1 MTMRNVIVVGAGLS
15 GLCCART
22 LQRAG
27 HQAHIYEASD
37 GVGGR
42 VRTDT
47 VDGFLL
53 DRGFQVLFTAYPAVK
68 QEMDLDA
75 LDLCAFD
82 PGALI
87 CFEGKKYVVAD
98 PLRVPAKA
106 TETALSPLFGLN
118 DKLLVARLGLM
129 LKRMS
134 VGQIFAM
141 PDQTMGAFL
150 TEYGFSPQFIDR
162 FIRPFYAGIYLEKDL
177 QTSVRMFAFVFKM
190 LAEGQTV
197 IPSRGMG
204 RVPQQFA
211 DTLAPDTVHLNS
223 PVRTLLH
230 KGGRAAGVVLEDGR
244 TIEAD
249 CVVLATEFDKAARI
263 ADLNLP
269 AQWRVSND
277 VSFAIPERFYGE
289 KLITLFADGGGLV
302 NNATLLSNVAPSY
315 APDGQH
321 LLSATILGDT
331 QLSDIDLGEA
341 VRREVGA
348 QFPDSQP
355 DTWRLLRV
363 YRARWA
369 QFAQPA
375 GIWDKLPDTRTALPG
390 LILAGEITVQSSLHG
405 ALVSGQ
411 RAAGLAMS
419 VQTYQ

>member
-1 MTMRNVIVVGAGLS
+1 MAMRNVVVVGGGLA

-27 HQAHIYEASD
+27 HTAHIYEASD
-37 GVGGR
+37 GIGGR
-42 VRTDT
+42 VRTDS
-47 VDGFLL
+47 VEGFLL
-53 DRGFQVLFTAYPAVK
+53 DRGFQVLFTAYPAVR

-87 CFEGKKYVVAD
+87 CYEGKKHVLAD
-98 PLRVPAKA
+98 PLRVPTKA
-106 TETALSPLFGLN
+106 IETALSPLFGLN

-129 LKRMS
+129 LRRMS
-134 VGQIFAM
+134 VAEIFAM

-150 TEYGFSPQFIDR
+150 AGFGFSPEFINR

-190 LAEGQTV
+190 LAEGQTA

-204 RVPQQFA
+204 AIGQQFA

-223 PVRTLLH
+223 LVRTLLH
-230 KGGRAAGVVLEDGR
+230 KNGRVAGIVLEDGSK
-244 TIEAD
+244 IEAD
-249 CVVLATEFDKAARI
+249 SVVLATEFDNAALI
-263 ADLNLP
+263 GGLNLP
-269 AQWRVSND
+269 AMWRVSTD
-277 VSFAIPERFYGE
+277 VSFAVPAPFYGE
-289 KLITLFADGGGLV
+289 KLITLFADGEGLV

-315 APDGQH
+315 APPGEH

-331 QLSDIDLGEA
+331 PLGDAELADA
-341 VRREVGA
+341 VKSEVGA
-348 QFPDSQP
+348 QFPDAQP

-369 QFAQPA
+369 QFAQPV
-375 GIWDKLPDTRTALPG
+375 GIWDRLPDTRTARPG

-419 VQTYQ
+419 VRTYH